1 MKRWAAGAVLMAS
14 LASLLVA
21 TPAHADA
28 VRDQE
33 YWLQEYGIE
42 AAWQTTKGAGVTIAV
57 IDTGVDGSVKELVG
71 AVTGGTDFSGKGS
84 PDGQTPVGDDN
95 PAHGTLVASL
105 AAGRGTGTGAGV
117 IGAAPEANIL
127 AISIGFTG
135 GPISSDDQI
144 AQAVRYAVDQ
154 GADVINLSLT
164 RETLDWP
171 LSWDSAFLYA
181 MDNDVVVVAA
191 AGNRGSGTTSVG
203 APATMP
209 GVLTVAGVDVNGVAS
224 FNASTQGITIGV
236 SAPSEDLVGVAPGG
250 SHVLWNGT
258 SGATPIVAGI
268 VALVRAAHPELDA
281 DNVINRIVKT
291 AHDTGAPGTDAIY
304 GFGLID
310 AEDAV
315 NAYVPQVEENPMGS
329 LAEWITIYRRAE
341 STPAPLPSSSS
352 TPAPAPVVDGVP
364 DAAGPVSPLGTLL
377 PTVSMLRNVGVPL
390 AVYGIFLT
398 IFAVW
403 GLAVWRRFRSTR
415 ETE

>member
-1 MKRWAAGAVLMAS
+1 MAS
-14 LASLLVA
+14 LASVLVA

-28 VRDQE
+28 VRDQQ

-42 AAWQTTKGAGVTIAV
+42 AAWKTTKGAGVTIAV
-57 IDTGVDGSVKELVG
+57 IDTGVDGTVKELAG
-71 AVTGGTDFSGKGS
+71 AVTGGTDFSGEGA
-84 PDGQTPVGDDN
+84 PDGQKAVGEDN

-171 LSWDSAFLYA
+171 TSWDSAFLYA
-181 MDNDVVVVAA
+181 MQNDVVVVAA

-236 SAPSEDLVGVAPGG
+236 AAPSEDLVGVAPGG

-281 DNVINRIVKT
+281 NNVINRIVAT
-291 AHDTGAPGTDAIY
+291 AHDTGTPGTDAIY

-315 NAYVPQVEENPMGS
+315 NANVPLVDENPMGS
-329 LAEWITIYRRAE
+329 LAEWITIYRRAQ
-341 STPAPLPSSSS
+341 STPAPVPTFSP
-352 TPAPAPVVDGVP
+352 TPQPVPENDTTTI
-364 DAAGPVSPLGTLL
+364 AGPASPLGTLL

-390 AVYGIFLT
+390 AVYGIFFL
-398 IFAVW
+398 I
-403 GLAVWRRFRSTR
+403 LAGSGVLAWRRFRSLR
-415 ETE
+415 ERE

>member
-1 MKRWAAGAVLMAS
+1 MKRWGAGVVALAT
-14 LASLLVA
+14 LASVLVA

-33 YWLQEYGIE
+33 YWLEEYGIE
-42 AAWQTTKGAGVTIAV
+42 AAWETTKGAGVTIAV

-71 AVTGGTDFSGKGS
+71 AVTGGTDFSGRGA
-84 PDGQTPVGDDN
+84 PNGQKPVGEDN

-105 AAGRGTGTGAGV
+105 AAGRGTGTDTGV
-117 IGAAPEANIL
+117 IGAAPAANIL

-135 GPISSDDQI
+135 GQISSDDQI

-181 MDNDVVVVAA
+181 MENDAVVVAA

-281 DNVINRIVKT
+281 ANVINRIVST

-310 AEDAV
+310 AEAAV
-315 NAYVPQVEENPMGS
+315 IDQVPRVDKNPMGS

-341 STPAPLPSSSS
+341 SPPAEVPTSSPSPTPVPEAAPD
-352 TPAPAPVVDGVP
+352 V
-364 DAAGPVSPLGTLL
+364 AGPVSPLGTLL

-390 AVYGIFLT
+390 AVYGIFFL
-398 IFAVW
+398 ILAGW
-403 GLAVWRRFRSTR
+403 GLFAWRRFRSMR

>member
-1 MKRWAAGAVLMAS
+1 MKRWAAGAILMAS

-42 AAWQTTKGAGVTIAV
+42 AAWETTKGAGVTIAV
-57 IDTGVDGSVKELVG
+57 IDTGVDGSVDELVG
-71 AVTGGTDFSGKGS
+71 VVTGGTDFSGQGS
-84 PDGQTPVGDDN
+84 ANGQTPVGDDN

-105 AAGRGTGTGAGV
+105 AAGRGTDTDAGV
-117 IGAAPEANIL
+117 IGAAPAANIM

-135 GPISSDDQI
+135 GAISSDDQI
-144 AQAVRYAVDQ
+144 ALAVRYAVDQ

-191 AGNRGSGTTSVG
+191 AGNRGSGTASVG

-236 SAPSEDLVGVAPGG
+236 AAPSEDLVGVAPGG

-281 DNVINRIVKT
+281 NNVINRIVST
-291 AHDTGAPGTDAIY
+291 AHDTGAPGADAIY

-310 AEDAV
+310 AEAAV
-315 NAYVPQVEENPMGS
+315 TANVPLVDENPMGS
-329 LAEWITIYRRAE
+329 LAEWITVYRRAE
-341 STPAPLPSSSS
+341 STPIPVPSFSP
-352 TPAPAPVVDGVP
+352 TPTPVPETVP
-364 DAAGPVSPLGTLL
+364 DVAGPVSPLGTVL

-390 AVYGIFLT
+390 AIYAIFLM
-398 IFAVW
+398 ILAGSGVFA
-403 GLAVWRRFRSTR
+403 WRRFRSLR

>member
-1 MKRWAAGAVLMAS
+1 MKRWAASAVLLAS
-14 LASLLVA
+14 VASLLIA

-33 YWLQEYGIE
+33 YWLQEYGIQ
-42 AAWQTTKGAGVTIAV
+42 AAWKTTKGAGVTIAI
-57 IDTGVDGSVKELVG
+57 IDTGVDGTVKELVG
-71 AVTGGTDFSGKGS
+71 AVTGGTDFSGKGA
-84 PDGQTPVGDDN
+84 PNGQKPVGDEN

-105 AAGRGTGTGAGV
+105 AAGRGTSPGAGV
-117 IGAAPEANIL
+117 IGSAPEANIM
-127 AISIGFTG
+127 AISIGFNG
-135 GPISSDDQI
+135 GQVSSDDQI
-144 AQAVRYAVDQ
+144 ALAVRYAVDQ

-209 GVLTVAGVDVNGVAS
+209 GVLTVAGVDANGVAS

-236 SAPSEDLVGVAPGG
+236 AAPSEGLVGVAPGG
-250 SHVLWNGT
+250 AHVLWNGT

-281 DNVINRIVKT
+281 ANVINRIVAT
-291 AHDTGAPGTDAIY
+291 AHDTGTPGADAIY

-310 AEDAV
+310 ADDAV
-315 NAYVPQVEENPMGS
+315 NARVPLVKENPMGS

-341 STPAPLPSSSS
+341 SPVAPLPTFSPTPAP
-352 TPAPAPVVDGVP
+352 VP
-364 DAAGPVSPLGTLL
+364 GAAQDSAGPVSPFGTLL
-377 PTVSMLRNVGVPL
+377 PSVSMLRNVGVPF
-390 AVYGIFLT
+390 AVFGIFLT
-398 IFAVW
+398 IFALW
-403 GLAVWRRFRSTR
+403 GLAFWRRFRSTR

>member
-14 LASLLVA
+14 VASLLVA

-28 VRDQE
+28 VRDQQ

-42 AAWQTTKGAGVTIAV
+42 AAWTVTKGAGVTIAI
-57 IDTGVDGSVKELVG
+57 IDTGVDGTVTELVG
-71 AVTGGTDFSGKGS
+71 AVTGGTDFSGKGA
-84 PDGQTPVGDDN
+84 PNGQRPVGDDN

-105 AAGRGTGTGAGV
+105 AAGRGTGADSGV
-117 IGAAPEANIL
+117 LGAAPAANIL

-181 MDNDVVVVAA
+181 MQNDVVVVAA

-224 FNASTQGITIGV
+224 FNASTQGITISV

-281 DNVINRIVKT
+281 ANVINRIVKT

-304 GFGLID
+304 GYGLID

-315 NAYVPQVEENPMGS
+315 KARIPLVDKNPMGS
-329 LAEWITIYRRAE
+329 LAEWITIYRRAASTPVPLPTSSE
-341 STPAPLPSSSS
+341 TSTPAPVPN
-352 TPAPAPVVDGVP
+352 AAP
-364 DAAGPVSPLGTLL
+364 DAAGPASPFGTLL

-390 AVYGIFLT
+390 AIYAIFLT
-398 IFAVW
+398 ILAAW

>member
-1 MKRWAAGAVLMAS
+1 MKRWAAGLVLMAS
-14 LASLLVA
+14 LASVLVA

-42 AAWQTTKGAGVTIAV
+42 AAWKTTKGAGVTIAV
-57 IDTGVDGSVKELVG
+57 IDTGVDGTVKELVG
-71 AVTGGTDFSGKGS
+71 AVTGGTDFSGQGS
-84 PDGQTPVGDDN
+84 PNGQTPVGDDN

-117 IGAAPEANIL
+117 IGAAPAANIL

-171 LSWDSAFLYA
+171 VSWDSAFLYA

-236 SAPSEDLVGVAPGG
+236 AAPSEDLVGVAPGG

-281 DNVINRIVKT
+281 ANVINRIVAT
-291 AHDTGAPGTDAIY
+291 AHDTGAPGADAIY

-315 NAYVPQVEENPMGS
+315 NANVPLVEENPMGS

-341 STPAPLPSSSS
+341 STPAPVPTFSPSPEPVPEGDNS
-352 TPAPAPVVDGVP
+352 TI
-364 DAAGPVSPLGTLL
+364 AGPISPLGTLL

-390 AVYGIFLT
+390 AIYGIFLL
-398 IFAVW
+398 I
-403 GLAVWRRFRSTR
+403 LAGSGVLAWRRFRSMR
-415 ETE
+415 ERE

>member
-1 MKRWAAGAVLMAS
+1 VKNWVAGAVLMAS
-14 LASLLVA
+14 VASLLVA

-42 AAWQTTKGAGVTIAV
+42 AAWATTKGAGVTIAV

-71 AVTGGTDFSGKGS
+71 AVTGGTDFSGQGA
-84 PDGQTPVGDDN
+84 PNGQKPVGDEN

-105 AAGRGTGTGAGV
+105 AAGRGTGAGAGV

-144 AQAVRYAVDQ
+144 AKAVRYAVDQ

-171 LSWDSAFLYA
+171 ISWDSAFLYA
-181 MDNDVVVVAA
+181 MDNDVVVIAA
-191 AGNRGSGTTSVG
+191 AGNRGSGTASVG

-250 SHVLWNGT
+250 THVLWNGT

-281 DNVINRIVKT
+281 ANVINRIVST
-291 AHDTGAPGTDAIY
+291 AHDTGAPGADAIY

-310 AEDAV
+310 AEAAV
-315 NAYVPQVEENPMGS
+315 NASVPSVDENPMGS

-341 STPAPLPSSSS
+341 STPVPVPTFSPTPVPEAAPD
-352 TPAPAPVVDGVP
+352 V
-364 DAAGPVSPLGTLL
+364 AGPVSPLGTLL
-377 PTVSMLRNVGVPL
+377 PTVSMFRNVGIPL
-390 AVYGIFLT
+390 AVYAL
-398 IFAVW
+398 FALILAGW
-403 GLAVWRRFRSTR
+403 GLLAVRRFRSAR
-415 ETE
+415 DTE

>member
-1 MKRWAAGAVLMAS
+1 
-14 LASLLVA
+14 
-21 TPAHADA
+21 
-28 VRDQE
+28 
-33 YWLQEYGIE
+33 
-42 AAWQTTKGAGVTIAV
+42 
-57 IDTGVDGSVKELVG
+57 
-71 AVTGGTDFSGKGS
+71 
-84 PDGQTPVGDDN
+84 
-95 PAHGTLVASL
+95 
-105 AAGRGTGTGAGV
+105 
-117 IGAAPEANIL
+117 
-127 AISIGFTG
+127 
-135 GPISSDDQI
+135 
-144 AQAVRYAVDQ
+144 
-154 GADVINLSLT
+154 
-164 RETLDWP
+164 
-171 LSWDSAFLYA
+171 

-268 VALVRAAHPELDA
+268 VALVRAAHPELNA
-281 DNVINRIVKT
+281 ANVINRIVKT

-304 GFGLID
+304 GFGLVD

-315 NAYVPQVEENPMGS
+315 NAYVPQVEANPMGS
-329 LAEWITIYRRAE
+329 LAEWITIYRRAA

-352 TPAPAPVVDGVP
+352 TPAPAPVIDGVP

-403 GLAVWRRFRSTR
+403 GRAVWRRFRTTR

>member
-1 MKRWAAGAVLMAS
+1 MKRWAAGVVLMAS
-14 LASLLVA
+14 LASVLVA

-42 AAWQTTKGAGVTIAV
+42 AAWKTTKGAGVTIAV
-57 IDTGVDGSVKELVG
+57 IDTGVDGTVKELVG
-71 AVTGGTDFSGKGS
+71 AVTGGTDFSGQGS
-84 PDGQTPVGDDN
+84 PNGQKPVGDEN

-117 IGAAPEANIL
+117 IGAAPAANIL

-171 LSWDSAFLYA
+171 VSWDSAFLYA

-236 SAPSEDLVGVAPGG
+236 AAPSEDLVGVAPGG

-281 DNVINRIVKT
+281 ANVINRIVTT
-291 AHDTGAPGTDAIY
+291 AHDTGAPGPDAIY

-315 NAYVPQVEENPMGS
+315 NANVSLVDENPMGS
-329 LAEWITIYRRAE
+329 LADWITIYRRAE
-341 STPAPLPSSSS
+341 STPVPVPTFSPS
-352 TPAPAPVVDGVP
+352 PVP
-364 DAAGPVSPLGTLL
+364 DDDDDATTIAGPTSPLGTLL

-390 AVYGIFLT
+390 AIYGLFLV
-398 IFAVW
+398 I
-403 GLAVWRRFRSTR
+403 LAGSGVLAFRRFRSMR

>member
-14 LASLLVA
+14 VASLLVA
-21 TPAHADA
+21 TPAYADA

-42 AAWQTTKGAGVTIAV
+42 AAWQVTKGAGVTIAV
-57 IDTGVDGSVKELVG
+57 IDTGVDGSVQELVG

-84 PDGQTPVGDDN
+84 PNGQTPVGDEN

-105 AAGRGTGTGAGV
+105 AAGRGTGTDSGV
-117 IGAAPEANIL
+117 LGAAPEANIL

-181 MDNDVVVVAA
+181 MDNNVVVVAA

-236 SAPSEDLVGVAPGG
+236 AAPSEDLVGVAPGG

-281 DNVINRIVKT
+281 ANVINRIVKT

-310 AEDAV
+310 AEAAVKASVPLV
-315 NAYVPQVEENPMGS
+315 NANPMGS

-341 STPAPLPSSSS
+341 SIPVPLPSSSS
-352 TPAPAPVVDGVP
+352 TPAPAPETDGVP

-403 GLAVWRRFRSTR
+403 GLAFWRRFRSTR

>member
-1 MKRWAAGAVLMAS
+1 MKRWAAGVVLMAS
-14 LASLLVA
+14 LASVLVA

-33 YWLQEYGIE
+33 YWLKEYGIE
-42 AAWQTTKGAGVTIAV
+42 AAWKTTKGAGVTIAV
-57 IDTGVDGSVKELVG
+57 IDTGVDGTVKELVG
-71 AVTGGTDFSGKGS
+71 AVTGGTDFSGQGS
-84 PDGQTPVGDDN
+84 PNGQKPVGDEN

-117 IGAAPEANIL
+117 IGAAPAANIL

-171 LSWDSAFLYA
+171 VSWDSAFLYA

-236 SAPSEDLVGVAPGG
+236 AAPSEDLVGVAPGG

-281 DNVINRIVKT
+281 ANVINRIVTT
-291 AHDTGAPGTDAIY
+291 AHDTGAPGPDAIY

-315 NAYVPQVEENPMGS
+315 NANVSLVDQNPMGS
-329 LAEWITIYRRAE
+329 LADWITIYRRAE
-341 STPAPLPSSSS
+341 STPVPVPTFSPS
-352 TPAPAPVVDGVP
+352 PVP
-364 DAAGPVSPLGTLL
+364 DDDATTIAGPTSPLGTLL

-390 AVYGIFLT
+390 AIYGLFLV
-398 IFAVW
+398 I
-403 GLAVWRRFRSTR
+403 LAGSGVLAFRRFRSMR

>member
-1 MKRWAAGAVLMAS
+1 MKRSVAGAVLLAS
-14 LASLLVA
+14 LASVLVA

-33 YWLQEYGIE
+33 YWLAEYGIE
-42 AAWQTTKGAGVTIAV
+42 AAWNTTKGAGVTIAV
-57 IDTGVDGSVKELVG
+57 IDTGVDGTVTELVG
-71 AVTGGTDFSGKGS
+71 AVTGGTDFSGLGA

-105 AAGRGTGTGAGV
+105 AAGRGTGTGTGV

-135 GPISSDDQI
+135 GPVSSDEQI

-171 LSWDSAFLYA
+171 VSWDSAFLYA

-281 DNVINRIVKT
+281 ANVINRIVTT
-291 AHDTGAPGTDAIY
+291 AHDTGDPGPDAIY
-304 GFGLID
+304 GYGLID
-310 AEDAV
+310 ADDAV
-315 NAYVPQVEENPMGS
+315 NAQVPLVDSNPMGS
-329 LAEWITIYRRAE
+329 LAEWITVYRRAE
-341 STPAPLPSSSS
+341 STPVPLPTTDS
-352 TPAPAPVVDGVP
+352 TPEPVVVAEP
-364 DAAGPVSPLGTLL
+364 ENAGIASPLGTIL
-377 PTVSMLRNVGVPL
+377 PTVSMLRNVGIPL
-390 AVYGIFLT
+390 AVYAIFLT
-398 IFAVW
+398 ILAGW
-403 GLAVWRRFRSTR
+403 GVAAWRRFRSMR
-415 ETE
+415 QTE

>member
-1 MKRWAAGAVLMAS
+1 MKRWAAGVVLMAS
-14 LASLLVA
+14 LASVLVA

-42 AAWQTTKGAGVTIAV
+42 AAWKTTKGAGVTIAV
-57 IDTGVDGSVKELVG
+57 IDTGVDGTVKELVG
-71 AVTGGTDFSGKGS
+71 AVTGGTDFSGQGS
-84 PDGQTPVGDDN
+84 PNGQKPVGDEN

-117 IGAAPEANIL
+117 IGAAPAANIL

-171 LSWDSAFLYA
+171 VSWDSAFLYA

-236 SAPSEDLVGVAPGG
+236 AAPSEDLVGVAPGG

-281 DNVINRIVKT
+281 ANVINRIVTT
-291 AHDTGAPGTDAIY
+291 AHDTGAPGPDAIY

-315 NAYVPQVEENPMGS
+315 NANVSLVDENPMGS
-329 LAEWITIYRRAE
+329 LADWITIYRRAE
-341 STPAPLPSSSS
+341 STPVPVPTFSPS
-352 TPAPAPVVDGVP
+352 PVP
-364 DAAGPVSPLGTLL
+364 DDEDDATTIAGPTSPLGTLL

-390 AVYGIFLT
+390 AIYGLFL
-398 IFAVW
+398 II
-403 GLAVWRRFRSTR
+403 LAGSGVLAFRRFRSMR

>member
-1 MKRWAAGAVLMAS
+1 MAS
-14 LASLLVA
+14 VATLLVA

-42 AAWQTTKGAGVTIAV
+42 AAWKTTKGAGVTIAV
-57 IDTGVDGSVKELVG
+57 IDTGVDGTVKELVG
-71 AVTGGTDFSGKGS
+71 AVTGGTDFSGQGS
-84 PDGQTPVGDDN
+84 PNGQKPVGDEN

-105 AAGRGTGTGAGV
+105 AAGRGTATDAGV
-117 IGAAPEANIL
+117 IGAAPAASIL

-236 SAPSEDLVGVAPGG
+236 AAPSEDLVGVAPGG

-281 DNVINRIVKT
+281 NNVINRIVET
-291 AHDTGAPGTDAIY
+291 AHDTGDPGADAIY

-315 NAYVPQVEENPMGS
+315 NAQVPLVDKNPMGS
-329 LAEWITIYRRAE
+329 LAEWITVYRRAE
-341 STPAPLPSSSS
+341 SIPVPLPSSTVSP
-352 TPAPAPVVDGVP
+352 TPSPAPVADP
-364 DAAGPVSPLGTLL
+364 ETAGPVSPLGTVL
-377 PTVSMLRNVGVPL
+377 PTVSMLRNVGIPL
-390 AVYGIFLT
+390 AVYAIFLT
-398 IFAVW
+398 ILAGW
-403 GLAVWRRFRSTR
+403 GLWAWRRFRGTR

>member
-1 MKRWAAGAVLMAS
+1 MKRWAAGLVVMAS
-14 LASLLVA
+14 LASVLVA

-42 AAWQTTKGAGVTIAV
+42 AAWKTTKGAGVTIAV
-57 IDTGVDGSVKELVG
+57 IDTGVDGTVKELVG
-71 AVTGGTDFSGKGS
+71 AVTGGTDFSGQGS
-84 PDGQTPVGDDN
+84 PNGQTPVGDDN

-117 IGAAPEANIL
+117 IGAAPAANIL

-171 LSWDSAFLYA
+171 VSWDSAFLYA

-236 SAPSEDLVGVAPGG
+236 AAPSEDLVGVAPGG

-281 DNVINRIVKT
+281 ANVINRIVAT
-291 AHDTGAPGTDAIY
+291 AHDTGAPGADAIY

-315 NAYVPQVEENPMGS
+315 NANVPLVEENPMGS

-341 STPAPLPSSSS
+341 STPAPVPTFSPSPEPVPEGDNS
-352 TPAPAPVVDGVP
+352 TI
-364 DAAGPVSPLGTLL
+364 AGPISPLGTLL

-390 AVYGIFLT
+390 AIYGIFLL
-398 IFAVW
+398 I
-403 GLAVWRRFRSTR
+403 LAGSGVLAWRRFRSMR
-415 ETE
+415 ERE